1 MSTSTLHRPAPDI
14 GDLPPAS
21 ARQVIGMVA
30 RRELRTRLRSK
41 AFRIATLISVL
52 ILVAIALISKLVGGH
67 SSAAFDVG
75 LTPSTAPLAQPL
87 LASAKLVDV
96 QVRTHTV
103 GDEVTGRAEVR
114 DGTLDA
120 LLVGDGSRIDVVV
133 KQELG
138 SDLQSAMQALAG
150 EVALDQQ
157 ITSLGGNPTSVG
169 AAIVG
174 ANVSVDALE
183 PPKPKSNSAQIAVG
197 IIAGIL
203 IYVSLM
209 MSGQLVAQGVV
220 EEKSSRVVELLLA
233 TVRPWQLMAGKV
245 LGIGLVGLTQV
256 LTIGVSGVIVGFAAG
271 TLHIATSAAA
281 STVVWVV
288 VWFVLGFSAYALAFA
303 AVGALV
309 SRQEDVASTVT
320 PVLMFLVIGYV
331 LGISVLPSS
340 PNSPFMAALS
350 MIPLFAPTMM
360 PMRIAMT
367 GVPAWQLAVAVGGML
382 VLIPL
387 LVWLAGRIYRNAVVR
402 SGARVRLV
410 DAWRPA

>member
-1 MSTSTLHRPAPDI
+1 MSTSALNRPAPDL

-21 ARQVIGMVA
+21 SRQVIGMVA

-52 ILVAIALISKLVGGH
+52 ILVALALISKLVAGH

-87 LASAKLVDV
+87 LATAKLVDV
-96 QVRTHTV
+96 QVNTHTV
-103 GDEVTGRAEVR
+103 GDEATGRAEVR

-120 LLVGDGSRIDVVV
+120 LLVGDGSRVDVVV
-133 KQELG
+133 KKELD
-138 SDLQSAMQALAG
+138 SALQGTLHALAG
-150 EVALDQQ
+150 NLALDQQ
-157 ITSLGGNPTSVG
+157 ITSLGGNPSSVG
-169 AAIVG
+169 AAIAG
-174 ANVSVDALE
+174 ANVSVDTLE
-183 PPKPKSNSAQIAVG
+183 PATKKSNSAQIAVG

-203 IYVSLM
+203 IFISLN

-233 TVRPWQLMAGKV
+233 TVRPSQLMAGKV

-256 LTIGVSGVIVGFAAG
+256 LTIAVAGVLVGLGVG
-271 TLHIATSAAA
+271 TLHLAVSAAA
-281 STVVWVV
+281 STIIWVI

-320 PVLMFLVIGYV
+320 PVLMFLIIGYV

-340 PNSPFMAALS
+340 PNSSFMAVLS

-367 GVPAWQLAVAVGGML
+367 GVPAWQLVVAVGGML

-387 LVWLAGRIYRNAVVR
+387 LVWVSGRIYRNAVVR
-402 SGARVRLV
+402 SGARVRLA

>member
-1 MSTSTLHRPAPDI
+1 MSTLAPNKPAHDL
-14 GDLPPAS
+14 GNLPPAS
-21 ARQVIGMVA
+21 APQVIGLIA
-30 RRELRTRLRSK
+30 RRELRTRLKSK
-41 AFRIATLISVL
+41 AFRIATLVSVG
-52 ILVAIALISKLVGGH
+52 ILVALAIISKLVGGH
-67 SSAAFDVG
+67 SSTAFNVG
-75 LTPSTAPLAQPL
+75 LTPATASLSQPL
-87 LASAKLVDV
+87 LGSAKIVNV
-96 QVRTHTV
+96 QMRTHTV
-103 GDEVTGRAEVR
+103 ADEATGRTQVQ
-114 DGTLDA
+114 DGKLDA
-120 LLVGDGSRIDVVV
+120 LLVGDGGGIRVVV
-133 KQELG
+133 KHELDPG
-138 SDLQSAMQALAG
+138 LQGAMQTLAG
-150 EVALDQQ
+150 SLALDQQ
-157 ITSLGGNPTSVG
+157 VTSLGGNPASVG
-169 AAIVG
+169 AAIAG
-174 ANVSVDALE
+174 AKVSIDALQ
-183 PPKPKSNSAQIAVG
+183 PPKKKTDSAQIAVG

-203 IYVSLM
+203 IFISLN

-233 TVRPWQLMAGKV
+233 TVRPWQLMTGKV

-256 LTIGVSGVIVGFAAG
+256 LIIGVAGVAAGLAVG
-271 TLHIATSAAA
+271 TLHIAVSAAA

-320 PVLMFLVIGYV
+320 PVLMFLIIGYV

-340 PNSPFMAALS
+340 PNSSFMAALS

-367 GVPAWQLAVAVGGML
+367 GVPAWQLTVAVGGML

-387 LVWLAGRIYRNAVVR
+387 LIWVAGRIYRNAVVR
-402 SGARVRLV
+402 SGARVRLA

>member
-1 MSTSTLHRPAPDI
+1 MSTSTEYRPAGGI
-14 GDLPPAS
+14 GDLQPAS
-21 ARQVIGMVA
+21 ARQVVGMVA

-52 ILVAIALISKLVGGH
+52 ILVALALISKLVSGH
-67 SSAAFDVG
+67 SSSAFDVG
-75 LTPSTAPLAQPL
+75 LTPSTASLAQPL
-87 LASAKLVDV
+87 LTSAKLVNV
-96 QVRTHTV
+96 QVNTHTV
-103 GDEVTGRAEVR
+103 GDDATGQAEVR

-120 LLVGDGSRIDVVV
+120 LLVGDGSGVDVVV
-133 KQELG
+133 KKDLG

-150 EVALDQQ
+150 SVALDRQ
-157 ITSLGGNPTSVG
+157 ITSLGGNPATVG

-174 ANVSVDALE
+174 AKISVDTLE
-183 PPKPKSNSAQIAVG
+183 PATKKSNPEQIAVG
-197 IIAGIL
+197 VIAGIL
-203 IYVSLM
+203 IFIALN

-245 LGIGLVGLTQV
+245 LGIGVVGLIQV
-256 LTIGVSGVIVGFAAG
+256 LTIGIVGVLVGFGVG
-271 TLHIATSAAA
+271 TLHLAVSAAA
-281 STVVWVV
+281 STIIWVV

-320 PVLMFLVIGYV
+320 PVLMFLIIGYV

-340 PNSPFMAALS
+340 PNSSFMAVLS
-350 MIPLFAPTMM
+350 MIPFFAPTMM

-367 GVPAWQLAVAVGGML
+367 GVPAWQLTVAVGGML

-387 LVWLAGRIYRNAVVR
+387 LVWLSGRIYRNAVVR
-402 SGARVRLV
+402 SGARVRLA